1 MKKIFILG
9 LSCLA
14 LLSGCSLLGG
24 SKTLSLDEAKAKAEK
39 FINENLVQPGS
50 NVTIKN
56 ITDEGDLYKLV
67 VGLSTGQEVTS
78 YLTKDGD
85 KFFPQVI
92 DIAAIE
98 NEATN
103 TNQNS
108 QTNEPASQNIVKSE
122 KPKVELF
129 VMSYCPYGT
138 QIEKGL
144 LPVLDLLG
152 NKMDFELKFCNYA
165 MHDKKEIDEQ
175 LVQYCV
181 QKEQPEKLKSYLYCF
196 LESGKS
202 AECLSSAR
210 VDSAKVASCASAT
223 DQTYKVTEKFN
234 DKNSWSSKYPPFDV
248 FSEDNAKYGV
258 EGSPTLVIN
267 GQKINAS
274 RDSQSLLTTICSAFN
289 NPPQECSQE
298 LSKTAPA
305 PGFGFSGSGSNAAA
319 DCNQ

>member
-1 MKKIFILG
+1 MKKIIILG
-9 LSCLA
+9 IFCLLA
-14 LLSGCSLLGG
+14 LSGCSLLGG

-50 NVTIKN
+50 NVTIKS
-56 ITDEGDLYKLV
+56 ITDEGDLYKLI

-78 YLTKDGD
+78 YLTKDGG

-103 TNQNS
+103 ANQNS
-108 QTNEPASQNIVKSE
+108 QTNEPAGQNIVKSE

-152 NKMDFELKFCNYA
+152 NKIDFELKFCNYA

-181 QKEQPEKLKSYLYCF
+181 QKNEPDKLKSYLYCF
-196 LESGKS
+196 LKEGKS
-202 AECLSSAR
+202 AECLNTAGINQNQLT
-210 VDSAKVASCASAT
+210 SCVSAT
-223 DQTYKVTEKFN
+223 DEQYKVTQKFN

-248 FSEDNAKYGV
+248 FAQDNEKYGV

-267 GQKINAS
+267 GQKVTSS
-274 RDSQSLLTTICSAFN
+274 RDSQSLLKTICSAFN
-289 NPPQECSQE
+289 EAPKECDQE
-298 LSKTAPA
+298 LSKTAPT
-305 PGFGFSGSGSNAAA
+305 PGFGFGGTGSNSAA

>member
-1 MKKIFILG
+1 MKKIIIL
-9 LSCLA
+9 SVFCLLA
-14 LLSGCSLLGG
+14 LSGCALLGG

-50 NVTIKN
+50 NVTIKS
-56 ITDEGDLYKLV
+56 ITDEGDLYKLI

-78 YLTKDGD
+78 YLTKDGG

-92 DIAAIE
+92 DIAAAE
-98 NEATN
+98 NEAATAN
-103 TNQNS
+103 TAGQESQPANQNV
-108 QTNEPASQNIVKSE
+108 VKSE

-129 VMSYCPYGT
+129 VMSYCPFGT

-152 NKMDFELKFCNYA
+152 NKIDFELKFCNYA

-181 QKEQPEKLKSYLYCF
+181 QKNEPDKLKSYLYCF
-196 LESGKS
+196 LKDSKS
-202 AECLSSAR
+202 AECLTTAGINQN
-210 VDSAKVASCASAT
+210 KLTSCVSAT
-223 DQTYKVTEKFN
+223 DEQYKVTQKFN
-234 DKNSWSSKYPPFDV
+234 DKGAWTSKYPPFDV

-267 GQKINAS
+267 GQKITAS

-289 NPPQECSQE
+289 NPPQECGQE

-305 PGFGFSGSGSNAAA
+305 PGFGFSGSGTNSAA